1 MRHANT
7 QRAAFWYSAVTNH
20 STNLLEVR
28 ELCKSYPRAAGA
40 FSTNGAGPRLT
51 AVDGVTFSVLPGE
64 TFAIV
69 GESGCGKTTL
79 ARMLLRL
86 IEPDSGKI
94 QFDGVDILALAE
106 AALRSRRRQMQMI
119 FQDPFAS
126 LNPRMRVG
134 EIVGEPLA
142 IHEPNLSSV
151 ARREHA
157 VAMLKRVGLDE
168 DSAKRY
174 PHEFSGGQRQRIGI
188 ARALI
193 LRPKLVVAD
202 EPVSALDVSV
212 GAQVLLLLEELQ
224 REFGLTYIFISH
236 SLPVVAQVASSV
248 AVMRA
253 GQFVECGAVEQILH
267 RPTNDYTRELLAA
280 VPELPKA

>member
-1 MRHANT
+1 MP
-7 QRAAFWYSAVTNH
+7 NH
-20 STNLLEVR
+20 QTVLTTLKSTENLLEAR
-28 ELCKSYPRAAGA
+28 ELRKSYRRGGGVFSGDAG
-40 FSTNGAGPRLT
+40 GPQFT
-51 AVDGVTFSVLPGE
+51 AVDGVSLEVRRGE
-64 TFAIV
+64 TFAVV

-79 ARMLLRL
+79 ARMLVRL
-86 IEPDSGKI
+86 IEPDSGELR
-94 QFDGVDILALAE
+94 FEGRDLLASRGAE
-106 AALRSRRRQMQMI
+106 LRGERRQMQMI

-126 LNPRMRVG
+126 LDPRMRVG

-142 IHEPNLSSV
+142 IHQPELSKTQKQER
-151 ARREHA
+151 AA
-157 VAMLKRVGLDE
+157 AMLERVGLAAD
-168 DSAKRY
+168 ALKRY

-224 REFGLTYIFISH
+224 SELGLTYLFISH
-236 SLPVVAQVASSV
+236 SLPVVAQVATRI

-253 GQFVECGAVEQILH
+253 GRFVELGAAEQVLQEPAH
-267 RPTNDYTRELLAA
+267 AYTRELLAA
-280 VPELPKA
+280 VPALPGR

>member
-1 MRHANT
+1 VNGKRPGRKTENVDGRQENGGILMKARG
-7 QRAAFWYSAVTNH
+7 
-20 STNLLEVR
+20 LK
-28 ELCKSYPRAAGA
+28 KSYALAGA
-40 FSTNGAGPRLT
+40 REDLSGSQRLM
-51 AVDGVTFSVLPGE
+51 AVDDVNLELRNGE
-64 TFAIV
+64 TLAIV

-86 IEPDSGKI
+86 IEP
-94 QFDGVDILALAE
+94 E
-106 AALRSRRRQMQMI
+106 AGQIEFAGRDLLRLRAGELRKARSAMQMI

-142 IHEPNLSSV
+142 IHEAELGRPERMERA
-151 ARREHA
+151 AR
-157 VAMLKRVGLDE
+157 MLQRVGLE
-168 DSAKRY
+168 KSALARY

-188 ARALI
+188 ARALV

-212 GAQVLLLLEELQ
+212 GAQVLLLLGELQ
-224 REFGLTYIFISH
+224 AEFALTYVFISH
-236 SLPVVAQVASSV
+236 SLPVVAQIATRI

-253 GQFVECGAVEQILH
+253 GKFIESGEAGQVLQ
-267 RPTNDYTRELLAA
+267 RPQAEYTKQLLAA
-280 VPELPKA
+280 VPAV

>member
-1 MRHANT
+1 MARGLRKSYA
-7 QRAAFWYSAVTNH
+7 RGGRDDSAGGARFAAVDDVD
-20 STNLLEVR
+20 LEVGR
-28 ELCKSYPRAAGA
+28 
-40 FSTNGAGPRLT
+40 
-51 AVDGVTFSVLPGE
+51 GE
-64 TFAIV
+64 TLAIV

-86 IEPDSGKI
+86 IEPDAGEI
-94 QFDGVDILALAE
+94 QFAGRGLLKLGPGE
-106 AALRSRRRQMQMI
+106 LRAARREMQMI

-142 IHEPNLSSV
+142 IHQPNLGKPERIEQ
-151 ARREHA
+151 AA
-157 VAMLKRVGLDE
+157 AMLLRVGLD
-168 DSAKRY
+168 SNAAARY

-212 GAQVLLLLEELQ
+212 GAQVLLLLQDLQ
-224 REFGLTYIFISH
+224 REFALTYVFISH
-236 SLPVVAQVASSV
+236 SLPVVAQIATRI
-248 AVMRA
+248 AVMRS
-253 GQFVECGAVEQILH
+253 GKLVEIGAAEQLL
-267 RPTNDYTRELLAA
+267 REPTKQYTRDLLAA
-280 VPELPKA
+280 VPEVAARH

>member
-1 MRHANT
+1 MASQETSCPTMN
-7 QRAAFWYSAVTNH
+7 NGEII
-20 STNLLEVR
+20 LEAR
-28 ELCKSYPRAAGA
+28 ELRKSYRRGGGV
-40 FSTNGAGPRLT
+40 FSSASQGPRFT
-51 AVDGVTFSVLPGE
+51 AVDGVGLEVGRGE
-64 TFAIV
+64 IFAVV

-86 IEPDSGKI
+86 IEPDSGELR
-94 QFDGVDILALAE
+94 FEGRNLLVLGGAE
-106 AALRSRRRQMQMI
+106 LRAERRQMQMV

-126 LNPRMRVG
+126 LDPRMRVG

-142 IHEPNLSSV
+142 IHQAALSKTEKQERT
-151 ARREHA
+151 A
-157 VAMLKRVGLDE
+157 AMLARVGLGAD
-168 DSAKRY
+168 ALKRY

-212 GAQVLLLLEELQ
+212 GAQVLLLLQELQ
-224 REFGLTYIFISH
+224 SEFGLTYIFISH
-236 SLPVVAQVASSV
+236 SLPVVAQVATHI

-253 GQFVECGAVEQILH
+253 GRFVEVGLAEQVLH
-267 RPTNDYTRELLAA
+267 EPGHVYTRELLAA
-280 VPELPKA
+280 VPSLPAR